1 MSDAKRDAAE
11 EEAARLVTVRE
22 LTVGWALSVLGHDL
36 GLDDRPGDL
45 NIEADW
51 IRKDLAAALRAAE
64 TRGREAGLNQ
74 GLREATGL
82 NVVEIRASVQG
93 VLDWGLKLR
102 GPCSCTYDYTCHHC
116 YEMQQVRGRL
126 VRSLGSPAPA
136 GEEE

>member
-1 MSDAKRDAAE
+1 MPDAKRDAE
-11 EEAARLVTVRE
+11 ARLRDYARHIHLLDEDVE
-22 LTVGWALSVLGHDL
+22 YLLAL
-36 GLDDRPGDL
+36 
-45 NIEADW
+45 
-51 IRKDLAAALRAAE
+51 LRAAE